1 MPYNTK
7 QKRSEYNE
15 MYYRENKSKRK
26 KQLLDYYHANA
37 DEINA
42 KRRAKYKEKKEQ
54 QRKEDRANGVWD
66 F

>member
-15 MYYRENKSKRK
+15 RYYSENKSKRK
-26 KQLLDYYHANA
+26 KQLLAYYHAHSE
-37 DEINA
+37 EINA
-42 KRRAKYKEKKEQ
+42 KRRAKYKEMKEQ
-54 QRKEDRANGVWD
+54 QRKEDKANGVWD